1 MVANHLA
8 GKVYSHVS
16 RDLTQDL
23 ESIQHVLTDTRLSI
37 PALQLLLKIGNQC
50 SIPSLD
56 KDDAI
61 SDAALQE
68 LVQMDLVTPTDPPR
82 LTPQGTASTQAAL
95 NHHAGPGD
103 RRTAPSPPA
112 VRVLP
117 GYRPGFL
124 ARCLDMHMTYY
135 PAITGWGLAFE
146 TALARDFGDIL
157 ARLAS
162 SPTSQVWAA
171 LGPDDG
177 ILGTVLLDAR
187 DADADAGVAGAAP
200 RRRSAQLKG
209 FIIDPAARGL
219 GVGRKMLDAVMAHVR
234 AAGVEEVMLH
244 TMGSLGAAVHLYRG
258 AGFVVESMYE
268 QVLWEVSL
276 PQMSLV
282 WRADGGAAVQ
292 AAELGP
298 L

>member
-1 MVANHLA
+1 MVQSKIETLGSTRIRGTGAN
-8 GKVYSHVS
+8 
-16 RDLTQDL
+16 
-23 ESIQHVLTDTRLSI
+23 
-37 PALQLLLKIGNQC
+37 
-50 SIPSLD
+50 

-61 SDAALQE
+61 SNAALEEVVQME
-68 LVQMDLVTPTDPPR
+68 LVTATDPPK
-82 LTPQGTASTQAAL
+82 LTPRGATCTQAAL
-95 NHHAGPGD
+95 NNHAGPVD
-103 RRTAPSPPA
+103 RAAPSPPA

-124 ARCLDMHMTYY
+124 ARCLDMHMAYY
-135 PAITGWGLAFE
+135 HAITGWGLAFE

-162 SPTSQVWAA
+162 SPTSQVWSA

-177 ILGTVLLDAR
+177 ILGTVLLDASG
-187 DADADAGVAGAAP
+187 ADVVGAAP
-200 RRRSAQLKG
+200 RRRSAQLRG

-244 TMGSLGAAVHLYRG
+244 TMGSLEAAVHLYRG
-258 AGFVVESMYE
+258 AGFVVESVYE
-268 QVLWEVSL
+268 QVVWEVSL
-276 PQMSLV
+276 PQMRLI
-282 WRADGGAAVQ
+282 WRADGAGAAAVQ